1 MRPSPAATSET
12 ISPGCNLELDGIQ
25 FALALQVW
33 MSYDIGLAMKRNL
46 SPYVVPF
53 LLNAVICFWQLP

>member
-1 MRPSPAATSET
+1 MRPSPAAASET

-33 MSYDIGLAMKRNL
+33 MSYGIGLAME
-46 SPYVVPF
+46 
-53 LLNAVICFWQLP
+53 